1 MTEKVLSEFQKLP
14 VEMFVID
21 EAHCISKWGAG
32 FRPEYEQLSQLKD
45 LFPQAV
51 LAAFTA
57 TADKA
62 TRLDIVR
69 KLTNNKSQIIVK
81 GFNRPNLFLSVEPK
95 QNWKKKAVGI
105 FR

>member
-1 MTEKVLSEFQKLP
+1 MGRWTL
-14 VEMFVID
+14 
-21 EAHCISKWGAG
+21 
-32 FRPEYEQLSQLKD
+32 RPEYEQLSQLKV
-45 LFPQAV
+45 LFPRSCFILLLRLQ
-51 LAAFTA
+51 L
-57 TADKA
+57 DKS

-95 QNWKKKAVGI
+95 QNWKKRAVEV